1 MARQTESPARH
12 AMKPASEPA
21 ERNSAARVEDLPL
34 PHAGEDDDALDLA
47 AIELHRR
54 ERMVPLERLVQKYR
68 R

>member
-1 MARQTESPARH
+1 
-12 AMKPASEPA
+12 MKPASEPA